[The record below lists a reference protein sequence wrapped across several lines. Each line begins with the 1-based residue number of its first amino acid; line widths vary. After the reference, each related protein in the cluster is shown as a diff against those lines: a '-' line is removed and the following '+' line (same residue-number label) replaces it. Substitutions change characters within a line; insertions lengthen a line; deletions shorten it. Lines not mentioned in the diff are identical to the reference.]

1 MKKHYKLVILGG
13 GTGGI
18 STASRILSKK
28 KELKEDVLIIE
39 SNDYHY
45 FQPGWPLVGSGDEKL
60 DSTRK
65 PMKNVIPKGG
75 RWLKSSV
82 RNVDPVKREVTADDT
97 VISYDFLIVALGI
110 ELNYDAI
117 KGARE
122 SIGKNGVCSNYLY
135 DYVEYTYQS
144 LKNTKSGNIIVTKPQ
159 TKIKGGVSAEN
170 SLFTMDNFVKQHKR
184 NVDIM
189 FRSGRD
195 ELFEVKKYNDSLI
208 SQMEEKHIDY
218 KLNEELIEVKGR
230 KKQAVFKNTQTGE
243 THTLPFETLVITP
256 PMHGPSVLN
265 NSGLLDIEGWVDV
278 DKHTMM
284 HNKYTTVF
292 SLGDS
297 SGLPTVKMGSAVR
310 KQLPIL
316 VDNLLERMNDQE
328 PTHKYDGRTA
338 CPIAT
343 EYGELILAEFGYDR
357 VPTETTFLN
366 QADDKKI
373 FYQFKKNMLPIM
385 YWYALL
391 NGKA

>member
-18 STASRILSKK
+18 SSASRVLSKK

-39 SNDYHY
+39 SDDYHY
-45 FQPGWPLVGSGDEKL
+45 FQPAWPLVGSGDEKL
-60 DSTRK
+60 DSTWK
-65 PMKNVIPKGG
+65 PMEKIIPKGA

-82 RNVDPVKREVTADDT
+82 RKVDPVKREVTADDT
-97 VISYDFLIVALGI
+97 VITYDFLVVALGI

-117 KGARE
+117 KGAKE
-122 SIGKNGVCSNYLY
+122 SIGTNGVCTNYLY
-135 DYVEYTYQS
+135 DFVEYTYQS

-159 TKIKGGVSAEN
+159 SKIKGGVSAEN
-170 SLFTMDNFVKQHKR
+170 SLFTMDDFVKQHDRK
-184 NVDIM
+184 VDIK
-189 FRSGRD
+189 FRSGRED
-195 ELFEVKKYNDSLI
+195 IFEVKKYNDSLV
-208 SQMEEKHIDY
+208 SQMEEKNIDY

-230 KKQAVFKNTQTGE
+230 EKQAVFKNTHTGE

-256 PMHGPSVLN
+256 PMHGPSVLK
-265 NSGLLDIEGWVDV
+265 NSGLLDAEGWVDV

-297 SGLPTVKMGSAVR
+297 SSLPTVKMGGAVR

-316 VDNLLERMNDQE
+316 VDNLLERIDDQE

-343 EYGELILAEFGYDR
+343 EYGQLILAEFGYDK

-391 NGKA
+391 KGKS

>member
-1 MKKHYKLVILGG
+1 MKKHYKLVVLGG

-28 KELKEDVLIIE
+28 KALKEDVLIIE
-39 SNDYHY
+39 PDDYHY
-45 FQPGWPLVGSGDEKL
+45 FQPAWPLVGSGAEKL

-65 PMKNVIPKGG
+65 PMKKVIPKGAH
-75 RWLKSSV
+75 WLKSYV
-82 RNVDPVKREVTADDT
+82 RKVDPVKREVTADDT

-110 ELNYDAI
+110 ELNYGAI
-117 KGARE
+117 KGAKE
-122 SIGKNGVCSNYLY
+122 SIGKNGVCTNYLY

-144 LKNTKSGNIIVTKPQ
+144 LKNTKSGSIIVTKPQ
-159 TKIKGGVSAEN
+159 SKIKGGVSAEN
-170 SLFTMDNFVKQHKR
+170 SLFTMDDFVKQHDRK
-184 NVDIM
+184 VDII
-189 FRSGRD
+189 FRSGR
-195 ELFEVKKYNDSLI
+195 EEIFEVKKYNDSLV
-208 SQMEEKHIDY
+208 SQLEEKHIDY
-218 KLNEELIEVKGR
+218 KLNEELIEVRGEE
-230 KKQAVFKNTQTGE
+230 KQAVFKNTKTGE
-243 THTLPFETLVITP
+243 THILPFEMLVITP
-256 PMHGPSVLN
+256 PMHGPSVLKD
-265 NSGLLDIEGWVDV
+265 SGLLDEEGWVDV

-297 SGLPTVKMGSAVR
+297 SSLPTVKMGGAVR

-316 VDNLLERMNDQE
+316 VDNLLERMDDQE

-343 EYGELILAEFGYDR
+343 EYGELILAEFNYDR

-391 NGKA
+391 NGKS